1 MSRLRV
7 GAKERSVGDSQG
19 VQPISFMLLLPS
31 AWGYFFPD
39 DVYLSNRK
47 KTFKLH
53 LLNVV
58 QVLIYLFR
66 FCQETRLN
74 EELLGTSGIETWSRR
89 GTCGLQTGGV

>member
-1 MSRLRV
+1 MSRQRV
-7 GAKERSVGDSQG
+7 GAKERSARYSWG
-19 VQPISFMLLLPS
+19 VQPISFVRLLPS

-39 DVYLSNRK
+39 DVCLSNRK
-47 KTFKLH
+47 KTFNLH

-74 EELLGTSGIETWSRR
+74 EELIGTSGIETWSRR
-89 GTCGLQTGGV
+89 STCGLQTGGV